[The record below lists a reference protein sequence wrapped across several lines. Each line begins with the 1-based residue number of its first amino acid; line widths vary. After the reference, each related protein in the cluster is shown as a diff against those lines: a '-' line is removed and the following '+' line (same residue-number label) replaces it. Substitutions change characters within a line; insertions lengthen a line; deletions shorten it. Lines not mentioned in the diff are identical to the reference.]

1 MSPDF
6 DRIPTPCY
14 VVHAGLLEKN
24 LQILAD
30 VQRRSGATVI
40 LALKGFAMFSL
51 FPLIRQYLHGTT
63 ASGLYEA
70 RLGSEEFGGEVHA
83 YSPAFTDEEMAEL
96 IRYADHISFNSVAQ
110 WERFKAT
117 IARAP
122 RPVSCGLRV
131 NPEYSEVEVELYD
144 PCAPGSRLGITAEA
158 LEHADLSGIEG
169 LHFHTMC
176 EQNSDTLERTIAVF
190 EKKFGRQLEQMK
202 WVNFG
207 GGHHITRDDYDVDRL
222 CALVA
227 AFRERHGVRVY
238 LEPGEAIALNTGFLV
253 TSVLDIVENNGPNAI
268 LDTSAT
274 AHMPDV
280 LEMPYRPAILGAGKR
295 GEHPHTYRLG
305 GLTCLAGDVIG
316 EYSFPEPLRPGDRI
330 VFLDM
335 AHYTM
340 VKNTTF
346 NGVRL
351 PSIGIY
357 RPDKDATEIVKE
369 FGYED
374 YKMRLS

>member
-1 MSPDF
+1 MNLDF

-14 VVHAGLLEKN
+14 VVHQGLLEKN
-24 LQILAD
+24 LRILAE
-30 VQRRSGATVI
+30 VQRHSGATVI

-51 FPLIRQYLHGTT
+51 FPLIRKYLHGTT

-83 YSPAFTDEEMAEL
+83 YSPAFTDDEMAEL
-96 IRYADHISFNSVAQ
+96 IRYADHISFNSLAQ
-110 WERFKAT
+110 WRQF
-117 IARAP
+117 
-122 RPVSCGLRV
+122 RPVVENASRPISCGLRV
-131 NPEYSEVEVELYD
+131 NPEHSEVEVELYD

-158 LEHADLSGIEG
+158 LEGADLSGLEG

-176 EQNSDTLERTIAVF
+176 EQNSDTLERTVAAF
-190 EKKFGRQLEQMK
+190 EENFGHFLERMT

-207 GGHHITRDDYDVDRL
+207 GGHHITRDDYDIDLL
-222 CALVA
+222 CELVTR
-227 AFRERHGVRVY
+227 FRERHGVRVY

-253 TSVLDIVENNGPNAI
+253 ASVLDIVQNDGLNAI

-330 VFLDM
+330 IFLDM

-357 RPDKDATEIVKE
+357 RPDKNKTEIVRE
-369 FGYED
+369 FGYDD
-374 YKMRLS
+374 YKTRLS

>member
-1 MSPDF
+1 MKPDF

-14 VVHAGLLEKN
+14 VVHQGLLEKN
-24 LQILAD
+24 LRILTEA
-30 VQRRSGATVI
+30 QRRSGATII
-40 LALKGFAMFSL
+40 LALKGFAMYSL
-51 FPLIRQYLHGTT
+51 FPVIRKHLDGTT
-63 ASGLYEA
+63 ASGLHEA
-70 RLGSEEFGGEVHA
+70 RLGAEEFGGEVHA
-83 YSPAFTDEEMAEL
+83 YSPAFTEPEMNEL
-96 IRYADHISFNSVAQ
+96 VRYADHISFNSFLQ
-110 WERFKAT
+110 WEKF
-117 IARAP
+117 
-122 RPVSCGLRV
+122 RPVVENAPAPISCGLRV

-144 PCAPGSRLGITAEA
+144 PCAPGSRLGITANEFQGR
-158 LEHADLSGIEG
+158 DLSGIEG

-176 EQNSDTLERTIAVF
+176 EQNSDTLERTIAAF
-190 EKKFGRQLEQMK
+190 EKKFGRYLDGMK

-207 GGHHITRDDYDVDRL
+207 GGHHITREDYDVDRL
-222 CALVA
+222 CEIVA
-227 AFRERHGVRVY
+227 RFRERHGVRVY

-253 TSVLDIVENNGPNAI
+253 TSVLDIVENDGLNAI

-295 GEHPHTYRLG
+295 GEFPNTYRLG

-316 EYSFPEPLRPGDRI
+316 EYAFPDPLRPGDRI

-346 NGVRL
+346 NGVPL

-357 RPDKDATEIVKE
+357 RPDTNQTEIVRK

-374 YKMRLS
+374 YKTRLS

>member
-1 MSPDF
+1 MNF
-6 DRIPTPCY
+6 ERIQTPCY
-14 VVHAGLLEKN
+14 VVHEGLLERN
-24 LQILAD
+24 LRILGDTQA
-30 VQRRSGATVI
+30 RSGATII
-40 LALKGFAMFSL
+40 LALKGFAMFGL
-51 FPLIRQYLHGTT
+51 FPLIRRHLSGTT

-70 RLGSEEFGGEVHA
+70 RLGYEEFGGEVHA
-83 YSPAFTDEEMAEL
+83 HSPAFSEAEMTEL
-96 IRYADHISFNSVAQ
+96 VKYADHISFNSFAQ
-110 WERFKAT
+110 WERFKPV
-117 IARAP
+117 IENAP
-122 RPVSCGLRV
+122 REISCGLRV

-144 PCAPGSRLGITAEA
+144 PCARGSRLGITEA
-158 LEHADLSGIEG
+158 GFEGRDLSGIEG

-176 EQNSDTLERTIAVF
+176 EQNSDTLERTVKVF
-190 EKKFGRQLEQMK
+190 ERKFGGYLDRMN
-202 WVNFG
+202 WVNLG
-207 GGHHITRDDYDVDRL
+207 GGHHITRDDYDIDRL
-222 CALVA
+222 CEVVA
-227 AFRERHGVRVY
+227 GFRKRHGVHVY

-253 TSVLDIVENNGPNAI
+253 TSVLDIVENDGPNAI

-295 GEHPHTYRLG
+295 GDHPYHYRLG

-316 EYSFPEPLRPGDRI
+316 EYSFPEPLKPGSRI

-346 NGVRL
+346 NGVPL
-351 PSIGIY
+351 PSIGVY
-357 RPDKDATEIVKE
+357 RPESGETEIVRE

-374 YKMRLS
+374 YRNRLS